1 MTDHAKRQEYLDAMN
16 IGGMS
21 NRKAV
26 AMMFL
31 GVFLPIILL
40 GAISWLKLN
49 TDTPTMFYASLK

>member
-26 AMMFL
+26 AMMFV

-40 GAISWLKLN
+40 GAI
-49 TDTPTMFYASLK
+49 A

>member
-21 NRKAV
+21 NKQAV
-26 AMMFL
+26 LLMFV

-40 GAISWLKLN
+40 GAMS
-49 TDTPTMFYASLK
+49 